1 MFSVTAKVTSCN
13 NDDGLVQ
20 LSATVSNHE
29 GTYSELD
36 AEGNGVFPADQ
47 LTKSFTTD
55 KGVNYLVLTK
65 VLGGTDCTRTEV
77 DGVNV
82 CTKVAEQITLQCKY
96 SLADQDLTDGF
107 QVTGQ
112 DTTATA
118 ENTGTLE
125 YNLTVEDGD
134 IGDQIKFTVSP
145 VNPNLVYAT
154 VKSCDVIKGDNELT
168 IVGHGSQSCTN
179 PIVNTLALTDF
190 FSSQG
195 DIEGSWKAFKWS
207 TATDDNIES
216 QSLSCKIGLSQG
228 ISAVA
233 VEDCTK
239 SNAPQPDYLALYYDR
254 FSTFDWTGPAGVFKD
269 PNDPSQYTLM
279 TNLNGPALTWGG
291 LHLGTKE
298 VSKTIDGDTL
308 VVEYNEG
315 DPCEHEDAEKH
326 YAQLRVTCDTE
337 AAFSVV
343 NVEQTG
349 CRSVWTA
356 TADCSKCYFWQKPSI
371 SGTPCNL

>member
-1 MFSVTAKVTSCN
+1 MDT
-13 NDDGLVQ
+13 GIVQ
-20 LSATVSNHE
+20 N
-29 GTYSELD
+29 
-36 AEGNGVFPADQ
+36 
-47 LTKSFTTD
+47 
-55 KGVNYLVLTK
+55 
-65 VLGGTDCTRTEV
+65 
-77 DGVNV
+77 
-82 CTKVAEQITLQCKY
+82 I
-96 SLADQDLTDGF
+96 ADQDLTDDF

-207 TATDDNIES
+207 TATKDNVES

-233 VEDCTK
+233 VEDCTQ
-239 SNAPQPDYLALYYDR
+239 SNAPQPDYLALYKER
-254 FSTFDWTGPAGVFKD
+254 FNTIDYTGVAGVLKD
-269 PNDPSQYTLM
+269 PLDATLQYTLM
-279 TNLNGPALTWGG
+279 TTANGPSLNWGG
-291 LHLGTKE
+291 LTLGTKE
-298 VSKTIDGDTL
+298 IWRTIDGDTL

-315 DPCEHEDAEKH
+315 DACEHGDAEKY

-337 AAFSVV
+337 AAFSAV

-356 TADCSKCYFWQKPSI
+356 TADCSKCYFWQKPST
-371 SGTPCNL
+371 SGTFCNL